1 MEGHEREMEQL
12 RDMCGE
18 MIECVIMDRIASG
31 SGKIKNLTKYYLI
44 QCNILPF
51 IFIAQ
56 ASEIFFLFYFLK
68 RMHIFKQHHIYTYC
82 CL

>member
-56 ASEIFFLFYFLK
+56 A
-68 RMHIFKQHHIYTYC
+68 
-82 CL
+82 

>member
-56 ASEIFFLFYFLK
+56 ASEIFFFVLFSKKNAYF
-68 RMHIFKQHHIYTYC
+68 
-82 CL
+82 